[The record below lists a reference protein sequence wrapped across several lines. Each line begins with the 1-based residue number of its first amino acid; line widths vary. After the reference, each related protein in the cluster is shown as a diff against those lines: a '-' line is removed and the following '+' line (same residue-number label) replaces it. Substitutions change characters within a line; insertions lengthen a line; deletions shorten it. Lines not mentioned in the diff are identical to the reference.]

1 VSLLAGCGALAA
13 LELDA
18 TLIAQ
23 TLLSRPLVAGAV
35 VGAVTGRAQAG
46 ALFGASYEL
55 LGLCNLPVGGY
66 MNWSGTVAAGTA
78 VVLASSGASFAPC
91 FAGGLLAGV
100 AHARVEAFE
109 RARRARSGDA
119 LAVKAEAGGSAL
131 GLSFGASIAAHAA
144 MTFAVAAGT
153 AALVG
158 YLDRR
163 LWAGL
168 PGFLQAGAALAAS
181 SAPWIGLSGVAM
193 WGLKR
198 A

>member
-1 VSLLAGCGALAA
+1 MSFLAGCAALAA

-35 VGAVTGRAQAG
+35 MGVLLGRAQAG

-55 LGLCNLPVGGY
+55 LGLCDLPVGGC
-66 MNWSGTVAAGTA
+66 MNWSGTVAAGSA
-78 VVLASSGASFAPC
+78 VLLAGAGASFATC
-91 FAGGLLAGV
+91 FAGGLAVGV
-100 AHARVEAFE
+100 AHARVEAFD

-119 LAVKAEAGGSAL
+119 LAVRAEAGGSSL
-131 GLSFGASIAAHAA
+131 GRSLGASIAAHAA
-144 MTFAVAAGT
+144 MTFAVAGAA
-153 AALVG
+153 AALIAFADGRWWPV
-158 YLDRR
+158 
-163 LWAGL
+163 L
-168 PGFLQAGAALAAS
+168 PDSLRAGATLAAS

-193 WGLKR
+193 RGLRR

>member
-1 VSLLAGCGALAA
+1 MSLVAGCAALAA

-35 VGAVTGRAQAG
+35 VGALTGRAQAG

-55 LGLCNLPVGGY
+55 LGLCNLPVGGC

-78 VVLASSGASFAPC
+78 VVLSGAGASFPLC
-91 FAGGLLAGV
+91 FAGGLAAGV
-100 AHARVEAFE
+100 AHARIEGLE

-119 LAVKAEAGGSAL
+119 LALRAEAGGPAL
-131 GLSFGASIAAHAA
+131 GRSFSASIAAHAA
-144 MTFAVAAGT
+144 MTFALA
-153 AALVG
+153 
-158 YLDRR
+158 
-163 LWAGL
+163 
-168 PGFLQAGAALAAS
+168 AGAAAAAS
-181 SAPWIGLSGVAM
+181 SAPWIGLSGVAA
-193 WGLKR
+193 WGLRR